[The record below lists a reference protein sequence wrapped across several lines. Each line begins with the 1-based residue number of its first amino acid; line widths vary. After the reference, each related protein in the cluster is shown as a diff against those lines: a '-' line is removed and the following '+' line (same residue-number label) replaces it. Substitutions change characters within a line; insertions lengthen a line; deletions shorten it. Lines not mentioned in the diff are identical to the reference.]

1 MAKHHDYPSNA
12 MLANEINKQYQAN
25 LQRQDEIVLENNN
38 IRLKANDYMFKYN
51 FAQTII
57 DKQKWQLLEM
67 E

>member
-12 MLANEINKQYQAN
+12 MLVNEVNKQYQAN

-38 IRLKANDYMFKYN
+38 IRIVANDYMFKYN
-51 FAQTII
+51 FAQTVI
-57 DKQKWQLLEM
+57 DMQKWQLVEM